1 MQNAGGAK
9 EKGKTGWNSV
19 HYKNRVHQMLMFFF
33 WVGVYFFESH
43 PIYGQTQGFSV
54 VFLTL

>member
-1 MQNAGGAK
+1 MKDKVKLSSTKTEITPPSNAIF
-9 EKGKTGWNSV
+9 
-19 HYKNRVHQMLMFFF
+19 LFI
-33 WVGVYFFESH
+33 FESR